1 METILVKFL
10 IAFFAL
16 ILTAVS
22 SYIMQYLR
30 AKLTD
35 SELDRLIKFIKIAVK
50 CAEQI
55 YTPEEWKRKKT
66 YVLEQVEG
74 FLNDRIKI
82 KLTAEQINLL
92 IEGVVNEV
100 KKGEA

>member
-1 METILVKFL
+1 MIKFL
-10 IAFFAL
+10 TVFFAL
-16 ILTAVS
+16 IITALS
-22 SYIMQYLR
+22 SYVMQYLR

-35 SELDRLIKFIKIAVK
+35 SELDRLMRFIEVAVK

-55 YTPEEWKRKKT
+55 YTPEEWKRKKA

-82 KLTAEQINLL
+82 KFTGEQIDLL
-92 IEGVVNEV
+92 IEGIVNEV
-100 KKGEA
+100 KRGKA